1 MLQNENLF
9 LWDCQV
15 TDKLTMPMPGT
26 IGSAKIVFKED
37 QMKNFT
43 VSLGVKFI
51 FDVDAEDMD
60 EASRKARHFFKT
72 MKHQWGEGADVIWHD
87 HLVTNQTVTEELDDE
102 IA

>member
-1 MLQNENLF
+1 MNIKIHQS
-9 LWDCQV
+9 QI

-26 IGSAKIVFKED
+26 IRGAKIVFRED
-37 QMKNFT
+37 QMKNFI

-60 EASRKARHFFKT
+60 EASKKARHFFKT
-72 MKHQWGEGADVIWHD
+72 MKHQWGEGVDVTWHD
-87 HLVTNQTVTEELDDE
+87 HLITNQTVTEEVDDE